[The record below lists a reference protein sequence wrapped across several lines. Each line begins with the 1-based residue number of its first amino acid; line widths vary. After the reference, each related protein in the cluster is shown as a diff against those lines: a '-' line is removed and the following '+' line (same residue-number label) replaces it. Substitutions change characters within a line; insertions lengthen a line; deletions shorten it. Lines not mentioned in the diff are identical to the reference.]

1 MRGPSTPQ
9 LDSRSKPYLA
19 DLTARGNR
27 PLAKRDRSLGLV
39 VGLAV
44 HALLLLFLFKTQ
56 AVTPEPVEPP
66 AVMLQFIAPPA
77 PVPAPSSGAPPKA
90 VKAEVVVKKKPKP
103 PPPAVVKARVP
114 KKIPPPAVKTIAAAP
129 KLKKVEPEEPEEP
142 IPQVSEAQVASAARA
157 GTGQGAGAGSGK
169 GEGGGSCDMARAI
182 QNALRKDPLVA
193 ASVAEAQRAGGGKAL
208 LVWNGD
214 WVRSHSQEGRGL
226 SAVREA
232 IIWEVGF
239 ASEHCRNQ
247 PMKGLVMFSLNSS
260 RLVVGQDR
268 WRWSDMLNLRR

>member
-1 MRGPSTPQ
+1 MRGPPLRQ

-19 DLTARGNR
+19 DLAVRENR
-27 PLAKRDRSLGLV
+27 PLSRLHRSLGLFLGGV
-39 VGLAV
+39 V
-44 HALLLLFLFKTQ
+44 HALLLFLLFETQ
-56 AVTPEPVEPP
+56 AVTPEPIEPP
-66 AVMLQFIAPPA
+66 AVILEFIAPPA
-77 PVPAPSSGAPPKA
+77 PVKAPESGAPPVA
-90 VKAEVVVKKKPKP
+90 AKAEVVVRKKPKP
-103 PPPAVVKARVP
+103 PPPAVVKTRAP
-114 KKIPPPAVKTIAAAP
+114 KKIPPPQVRAIAAAP
-129 KLKKVEPEEPEEP
+129 KLKKVEPEEPDEP

-182 QNALRKDPLVA
+182 QNALRRDPLVL
-193 ASVAEAQRAGGGKAL
+193 ASVAQAQRAAAGKAL

-226 SAVREA
+226 SAVRET

-239 ASEHCRNQ
+239 ASERCRNQ
-247 PMKGLVMFSLNSS
+247 PMRGLVMFSLSQS
-260 RLVVGQDR
+260 RLVVGKDG